1 MSCPSIKVSVVVPVY
16 NAEKYLR
23 QAILSISRQ
32 TLREIEI
39 LCVDDGSTDSS
50 VDILNE
56 LAKEDKRIKVLHNPR
71 KGAGAAL
78 ARNFG
83 LEHASGEYLS
93 ILDADDWFEPEML
106 ARSYQRAKETGAD
119 VVMFDAKY
127 YSDITGQEVHADW
140 VLNKD
145 LLPDN
150 DVFSPTEC
158 ADKLFQITAGQAW
171 NRLYRRKFIEQNKIR
186 FVPVHYTD
194 DQAFS
199 FVSLACANK
208 IAILPQ
214 KFVNYRWI
222 STDNQNSHKGEWPDA
237 AYLASD
243 AVYEGLKAHGLET
256 VFASTLLEVAAATAS
271 DIMQRMTNP
280 AKYSEAFYLLR
291 YHYFEKW
298 GYGRHEISD
307 DYLATWVKTLMKSQ
321 SAMEFLLKL
330 QTVHTSNY
338 DTPGQILTQENTS
351 GKKAALYGAGVMG
364 KNLFARNLQEHWVNI
379 VKWVDR
385 DYQKIGFPVE
395 NIDNLAPDGNFDFV
409 IVAIEKK
416 RIFEQIKEFLQGKGF
431 EDRRIIWIP
440 RA

>member
-106 ARSYQRAKETGAD
+106 ARSYQRAKETDAD

-158 ADKLFQITAGQAW
+158 ADRLFQITGGQAW
-171 NRLYRRKFIEQNKIR
+171 NRLYRHKFIEQNKSWD
-186 FVPVHYTD
+186 F
-194 DQAFS
+194 
-199 FVSLACANK
+199 
-208 IAILPQ
+208 
-214 KFVNYRWI
+214 
-222 STDNQNSHKGEWPDA
+222 
-237 AYLASD
+237 
-243 AVYEGLKAHGLET
+243 
-256 VFASTLLEVAAATAS
+256 
-271 DIMQRMTNP
+271 TN
-280 AKYSEAFYLLR
+280 
-291 YHYFEKW
+291 
-298 GYGRHEISD
+298 
-307 DYLATWVKTLMKSQ
+307 
-321 SAMEFLLKL
+321 
-330 QTVHTSNY
+330 
-338 DTPGQILTQENTS
+338 EN
-351 GKKAALYGAGVMG
+351 
-364 KNLFARNLQEHWVNI
+364 H
-379 VKWVDR
+379 
-385 DYQKIGFPVE
+385 
-395 NIDNLAPDGNFDFV
+395 
-409 IVAIEKK
+409 
-416 RIFEQIKEFLQGKGF
+416 
-431 EDRRIIWIP
+431 
-440 RA
+440 